1 MALPVSRQE
10 FKDYCLRRLGYP
22 VIDINVDEQ
31 QVQDRID
38 DALAYYRDYHYD
50 GTEHL
55 YLAHKITASDIT
67 NRYITID
74 ESVQSVTS
82 IFSTGGNSNITGLFN
97 IRYQMHLNDLF
108 DFSNSASSSYVMA
121 MRHVES
127 LEEIFNGKT
136 AIRFN
141 RHKDTLYLD
150 FDWDTDVEVND
161 YIIIDCYGTL
171 NPETYTDIYSDIFL
185 LKYATALIKKQWGAN
200 LSKFEGMQLPGG
212 LSFNG
217 KIIFEEASAEIAQL
231 EATMLSSQ
239 SMPVMDLIG

>member
-1 MALPVSRQE
+1 MALPASRQE
-10 FKDYCLRRLGYP
+10 LKDYCLRRLGYP

-31 QVQDRID
+31 QIQDRID

-50 GTEHL
+50 GVEHL
-55 YLAHKITASDIT
+55 YLAHQITASDIT
-67 NRYITID
+67 NRYITVA

-82 IFSTGGNSNITGLFN
+82 IFNTGGNSNIDGLFN
-97 IRYQMHLNDLF
+97 IRYQMHLNDLY
-108 DFSNSASSSYVMA
+108 DFSNSASSAYVMA

-127 LEEIFNGKT
+127 LEEIFNGKKP
-136 AIRFN
+136 IRFN

-150 FDWDTDVEVND
+150 LDWDSDVKTGE

-212 LSFNG
+212 ISFNG
-217 KIIFEEASAEIAQL
+217 RVIFEEASAEIAQL
-231 EATMLSSQ
+231 EATMLSSH
-239 SMPVMDLIG
+239 SLPVHDMIG